1 MSIRSLSLL
10 SNILQNLGAI
20 LSENQMLRSQKEQLK
35 VFAGKNSHSEG
46 PPIGLCVVHNTWCFF
61 LLQVCTAIPP

>member
-1 MSIRSLSLL
+1 
-10 SNILQNLGAI
+10 
-20 LSENQMLRSQKEQLK
+20 LRSQKEQLK